1 MLTRRATGVGGATP
15 VTDGAVDE
23 TRVDKWLWAVRLY
36 KTRSELI
43 NVFHMAVED
52 RRAVN
57 AR

>member
-1 MLTRRATGVGGATP
+1 
-15 VTDGAVDE
+15 VDE
-23 TRVDKWLWAVRLY
+23 TRVDKWLRAVRLY

-43 NVFHMAVED
+43 NVFHMAVER